1 MQLFAREIVAHHFSV
16 PIQVLLRSKN
26 RIYEPKNLSESE
38 LPNLIYIGVV
48 SYGPIFKTFTFLQ
61 RVETSA
67 SLAYLLVLARPSA
80 ELRKPTML
88 QTFLPSLAVGFS
100 EYALG

>member
-1 MQLFAREIVAHHFSV
+1 MNPKTYPNPNFPTLFTLVSCRMG
-16 PIQVLLRSKN
+16 RYSK
-26 RIYEPKNLSESE
+26 R
-38 LPNLIYIGVV
+38 V
-48 SYGPIFKTFTFLQ
+48 TFLQ